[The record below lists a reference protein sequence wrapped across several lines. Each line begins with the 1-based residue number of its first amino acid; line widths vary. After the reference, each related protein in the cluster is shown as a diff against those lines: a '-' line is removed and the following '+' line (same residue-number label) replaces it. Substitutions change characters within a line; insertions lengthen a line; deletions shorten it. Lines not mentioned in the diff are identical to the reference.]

1 MRRAAAAHTQAV
13 PSPSDFSEPRPGG
26 CKQPTGDPQIL
37 GRDVGVDQ
45 RREHP
50 TVVGRGVARDVCIE
64 SGGERPNHD
73 QEGRQRVVCSPTGWP
88 DAAIGELAGR
98 QCGLVT
104 RPQLYDL
111 HLSRQSVDRALRR
124 GRLRSVHRG
133 VYAVGHIALP
143 PLAPYMA
150 AALAVGPGAVVSH
163 GSAAALWGIRS
174 GAKGPVELTLAGRDA
189 GRRRDGMIVHRCHA
203 PDVADQGSLRGVP
216 VTAAARALLDITPE
230 LTDRELERAFDAA
243 LKAQLVTP
251 GDVEAA
257 VARAPG
263 RPGAARLSALAR
275 LELGAG
281 DTRSD
286 GEERL
291 IALVRAG
298 GLPEPETNVPIGPYI
313 VDALWRRER
322 LIVEVDSHRFH
333 GTRRSFEADRERD
346 LFLAAAGYEVMRIT
360 WTQLYTRPEQVLV
373 RLTQRLATAAA
384 AQSRRRGPG

>member
-1 MRRAAAAHTQAV
+1 MLDSNDMPASASRCGV
-13 PSPSDFSEPRPGG
+13 YPSAGSKRPTGDAENAPRDVDRLPDG
-26 CKQPTGDPQIL
+26 KQPTTIAA
-37 GRDVGVDQ
+37 RV
-45 RREHP
+45 E
-50 TVVGRGVARDVCIE
+50 RDVCCPPD
-64 SGGERPNHD
+64 GKQPNPGEASR
-73 QEGRQRVVCSPTGWP
+73 EWAVRRIIGWP
-88 DAAIGELAGR
+88 DDAVADLAGS
-98 QCGLVT
+98 QYGLVT
-104 RPQLYDL
+104 RSQLHEL
-111 HLSRQSVDRALRR
+111 GLGRAAVDHALER

-133 VYAVGHIALP
+133 VYAVGHVALP

-189 GRRRDGMIVHRCHA
+189 GRRRDGLIVHRCHA
-203 PDVADQGSLRGVP
+203 LDVADQGSLRGIP
-216 VTAAARALLDITPE
+216 VTAAARALLDITPG

-243 LKAQLVTP
+243 LKAQLVAP
-251 GDVEAA
+251 VDVEAA

-275 LELGAG
+275 LELGSG

-373 RLTQRLATAAA
+373 RLTQRLATAAS
-384 AQSRRRGPG
+384 AQS